1 VIATAAAALGE
12 AGFDWDE
19 CMILLDFEEFVEALL
34 PAFFAEDS
42 FAAGPA
48 RFLLDQLIDPVYG
61 VAGRRAHLFLM
72 TSVLSDKGLTTPCS
86 FLQASANPL
95 FA

>member
-1 VIATAAAALGE
+1 MATAAAALGD

-19 CMILLDFEEFVEALL
+19 CMILLDFEEFVEALI

-48 RFLLDQLIDPVYG
+48 RFLLDQLIVPSIRR
-61 VAGRRAHLFLM
+61 GRSESSPLLDDVRLERQG
-72 TSVLSDKGLTTPCS
+72 SDNTV
-86 FLQASANPL
+86 
-95 FA
+95 